1 VEVVEIERESK
12 GFVAALAVVAAFAPE
27 ELADVAV
34 VAAAF
39 APEELA
45 DVAVVAAAVVAA
57 FAPEELADVAVV
69 AVAVVAAFA
78 PEEFAGVTLDAAF
91 FATAA
96 GVELTLAAVE
106 ATVLAAP
113 SAPWAG
119 VDALAIDATG
129 AFGIVQEDSWVTL
142 L

>member
-1 VEVVEIERESK
+1 LAVVEVVEIERESK

-78 PEEFAGVTLDAAF
+78 PEEFAAKTLFRNINAIDFIVCIRVTLDAAF

-96 GVELTLAAVE
+96 GVELTYKRR
-106 ATVLAAP
+106 
-113 SAPWAG
+113 SG
-119 VDALAIDATG
+119 
-129 AFGIVQEDSWVTL
+129 
-142 L
+142 